1 MAEITAAAVKALR
14 EKTGL
19 PMMDCKNALVA
30 SQGDIDAAIRTL
42 REQGI
47 KYAETRLGRDMSAG
61 RITVF
66 ADPAKNVAAM
76 IELQCESAPVAN
88 HDEFKTL
95 ASDLAKVLATGP
107 GAANADELLAQPSPS
122 SKGQTLGEVKIDL
135 FNKMRE
141 VLNIGRM
148 TRVNGAC
155 GVYAHHDGSFGALVE
170 VEGTNLEAA
179 KEIAMHVV
187 AQKPLVVSKENLD
200 PAVVDAERAILT
212 EAARKEGKPDNII
225 VKMIEGRLKNFYA
238 EKVLNEQ
245 PFIKDDKMTVGQF
258 ATKAGIK
265 VKRFESW
272 VMGKE

>member
-1 MAEITAAAVKALR
+1 MAEITASAVKALR

-30 SQGDIDAAIRTL
+30 SKGDIDVAIRTL

-66 ADPAKNVAAM
+66 ADAAKNVAAM
-76 IELQCESAPVAN
+76 VELKCESAPVAN
-88 HDEFKTL
+88 HEEFKTL

-107 GAANADELLAQPSPS
+107 GAKTEEELLAQPSPS
-122 SKGQTLGEVKIDL
+122 SAGQTLGEVKIDL

-141 VLNIGRM
+141 VMTVGRM
-148 TRVNGAC
+148 IRANGAC

-187 AQKPLVVSKENLD
+187 AQKPLVVSKEQLD

-245 PFIKDDKMTVGQF
+245 PFIKDDKLTVGQF
-258 ATKAGIK
+258 AQKAGIK
-265 VKRFESW
+265 VKGFQSW

>member
-14 EKTGL
+14 DKTGL
-19 PMMDCKNALVA
+19 PMMDCKKALTA
-30 SQGDIDAAIRTL
+30 SNGDVDGAIRSL
-42 REQGI
+42 RERGI
-47 KYAETRLGRDMSAG
+47 KYAATGLGRDTSAG

-76 IELQCESAPVAN
+76 VEFKCESAPVAN
-88 HDEFKTL
+88 HDEFKAL
-95 ASDLAKVLATGP
+95 ASDLVKVLATGP
-107 GAANADELLAQPSPS
+107 GAKTEEELLAQPSPS
-122 SKGQTLGEVKIDL
+122 IAGQTLGEVKLDL
-135 FNKMRE
+135 LNKMRE
-141 VLNIGRM
+141 VMTVGRM
-148 TRVNGAC
+148 VRVNGAC

-170 VEGTNLEAA
+170 VEGTNLDAA

-187 AQKPLVVSKENLD
+187 AQKPLVVNKEDLD

-225 VKMIEGRLKNFYA
+225 AKMIEGRLKNFYA

-245 PFIKDDKMTVGQF
+245 PFIKDDKQTVGQF
-258 ATKAGIK
+258 AQKSGIK

>member
-1 MAEITAAAVKALR
+1 MAEITAAAVKSLR

-19 PMMDCKNALVA
+19 PMMECKKALA
-30 SQGDIDAAIRTL
+30 ESGGDEAGAVKWL

-47 KYAETRLGRDMSAG
+47 KTQETRLGRDTSAG

-66 ADPAKNVAAM
+66 SEPSKNVAAM
-76 IELQCESAPVAN
+76 VELKCESAPVSN
-88 HDEFKTL
+88 HEEFKAL
-95 ASDLAKVLATGP
+95 AGDLAKVLATGP
-107 GAANADELLAQPSPS
+107 EVKTADDLLKQKSLSSPG
-122 SKGQTLGEVKIDL
+122 KTLGEVKDDL

-141 VLNIGRM
+141 VMTIGRM
-148 TRVNGAC
+148 ARVNGAC

-187 AQKPLVVSKENLD
+187 AQKPLVVSKDDLD
-200 PAVVDAERAILT
+200 PAAVDAERAILT

-225 VKMIEGRLKNFYA
+225 AKMIEGRLKNFYA

-245 PFIKDDKMTVGQF
+245 PFIKDDKQTVGQF
-258 ATKAGIK
+258 AQKAGIK

>member
-1 MAEITAAAVKALR
+1 MAEITAAAVKSLR

-19 PMMDCKNALVA
+19 PMMECKKAL
-30 SQGDIDAAIRTL
+30 SESKGDEAGAIKWL

-47 KYAETRLGRDMSAG
+47 KTQETRLGRETSAG
-61 RITVF
+61 RITVYS
-66 ADPAKNVAAM
+66 DPAKNVAAM
-76 IELQCESAPVAN
+76 VELKCESAPVSN
-88 HDEFKTL
+88 HDEFKAL
-95 ASDLAKVLATGP
+95 AADLSKVLATGP
-107 GAANADELLAQPSPS
+107 EVKTAEDLLKEKSLSSPG
-122 SKGQTLGEVKIDL
+122 KTLGEVKDDL

-141 VLNIGRM
+141 VMTVGRM
-148 TRVNGAC
+148 IRVNGAC

-170 VEGTNLEAA
+170 VEGTNLDAA

-187 AQKPLVVSKENLD
+187 AQKPLVVSKEQLD
-200 PAVVDAERAILT
+200 PATVDAERAILT

-225 VKMIEGRLKNFYA
+225 AKMIEGRLKNFYA

-245 PFIKDDKMTVGQF
+245 PFIKDDKQTVGQF
-258 ATKAGIK
+258 AQKAGIK

>member
-1 MAEITAAAVKALR
+1 MAEITAAAVKSLR

-19 PMMDCKNALVA
+19 PMMECKKALA
-30 SQGDIDAAIRTL
+30 ESQGDEAGAIKWL

-47 KYAETRLGRDMSAG
+47 KTQETRLGRDTSAG

-66 ADPAKNVAAM
+66 SDPAKNVAAM
-76 IELQCESAPVAN
+76 VELKCESAPVAN
-88 HDEFKTL
+88 HEEFKAL
-95 ASDLAKVLATGP
+95 AADLSKVLATGP
-107 GAANADELLAQPSPS
+107 EVKSAEDLLKQKSLSSPG
-122 SKGQTLGEVKIDL
+122 KTLGEVKDDL

-141 VLNIGRM
+141 VMTVGRM
-148 TRVNGAC
+148 SRVNGAC

-170 VEGTNLEAA
+170 VEGTNLDAA

-200 PAVVDAERAILT
+200 PAAVDAERAILT

-225 VKMIEGRLKNFYA
+225 AKMIEGRLKNFYA

-245 PFIKDDKMTVGQF
+245 PFIKDDKQTVGQF
-258 ATKAGIK
+258 AQKAGIK